1 MVKPEKNDL
10 VLEDGSRIAVLGG
23 GPAGS
28 FFTIFALDLANR
40 MGLDINI
47 DVYEAKSFLKTGPAG
62 CNHCGGIVS
71 ESLVQAL
78 SAEGIILPS
87 EVIRRG
93 IETYT
98 LHLEQGSTKIETIF
112 QEQRIAS
119 MFRGS
124 GPLGSS
130 DRSRKSFD
138 GYLLELCQKKG
149 AVIKEEKVTDAKM
162 LDEGVLLETKNS
174 TERYDLVVGASGLN
188 PKTLGIYSNLIPK
201 FKAPKT
207 TKTYICEYHLGN
219 EKINQHF
226 GDSMHVFLLNVA
238 HIKFGAL
245 IPKGDYV
252 TLVLLGDSIDKE
264 VVESF
269 VNSKEVKSCFP
280 EGLDLRASC
289 PCQCFPSINV
299 AQARMPYSDRVVLI
313 GDTSSS
319 KLYKNGIGAA
329 YITAKAAANTAIF
342 DGISKEHFRKNFRP
356 VCKKLDFDNGI
367 GKMIFLVTTVI
378 QKSSLLKRG
387 LFRMVVEEQTDKN
400 SKKRMSSVLWDTFT
414 GSASY
419 TSILMRTVHP
429 QVIIMLIWN
438 IIIANIKPM
447 KNEIK

>member
-1 MVKPEKNDL
+1 MKKPEKNKL
-10 VLEDGSRIAVLGG
+10 ILEDGSRIAVLGG

-28 FFTIFALDLANR
+28 FFTIFALDLASR
-40 MGLDINI
+40 MGLEITVDI
-47 DVYEAKSFLKTGPAG
+47 YEAKSFFKTGPIG

-98 LHLEQGSTKIETIF
+98 LHLEQGSTIIETIF

-119 MFRGS
+119 MFRGA
-124 GPLGSS
+124 GPLGAS
-130 DRSRKSFD
+130 DKTRKSFD
-138 GYLLELCQKKG
+138 GYLLGLCREKG
-149 AVIKEEKVTDAKM
+149 AEIVEDKVVEARM
-162 LDEGVLLETKNS
+162 LDDGVVLSTKNS
-174 TERYDLVVGASGLN
+174 NKQYDLLVGASGLN
-188 PKTLGIYSNLIPK
+188 PKTLGIYRSLIPK
-201 FKAPKT
+201 FKPPKT

-252 TLVLLGDSIDKE
+252 TLVLLGDSIDKQ

-269 VNSKEVKSCFP
+269 INSTEVKACFP
-280 EGLDLRASC
+280 EDIDLRESC

-299 AQARMPYSDRVVLI
+299 AHAQMPYADRIVLI

-329 YITAKAAANTAIF
+329 YITAKAAANTVIF
-342 DGISKEHFRKNFRP
+342 DGISKKDFKRSFRP
-356 VCKKLDFDNGI
+356 VCRSLDIDNGI
-367 GKMIFLVTTVI
+367 GKLIFIVTTVI

-387 LFRMVVEEQTDKN
+387 LFRMVIEEQSDKS

-414 GSASY
+414 GSAPY
-419 TSILMRTVHP
+419 TSILLRTVHP
-429 QVIIMLIWN
+429 RVLIMLIWN
-438 IIIANIKPM
+438 IIVANLKP
-447 KNEIK
+447 KKYEIK

>member
-1 MVKPEKNDL
+1 MKERVNNDL
-10 VLEDGSRIAVLGG
+10 ILEDGSKIAVLGG

-28 FFTIFALDLANR
+28 FFAIFALDLASR
-40 MGLDINI
+40 IGIDISI
-47 DVYEAKSFLKTGPAG
+47 DIYEAKSFLKTGPAG

-87 EVIRRG
+87 DVIRRG

-98 LHLEQGSTKIETIF
+98 LHLEQGSTVIDTIY

-124 GPLGSS
+124 GPLRSS
-130 DRSRKSFD
+130 DKTRKSFD
-138 GYLLELCQKKG
+138 GYLLELCQNKG
-149 AVIKEEKVTDAKM
+149 AKIIEDKVLDAKM
-162 LDEGVLLETKNS
+162 LNEGVVLTTKNS
-174 TERYDLVVGASGLN
+174 NDRYDLLVGASGLN
-188 PKTLGIYSNLIPK
+188 PKTLGIYQKLIPK
-201 FKAPKT
+201 FKAPRT
-207 TKTYICEYHLGN
+207 TKTYICEYQLGN

-252 TLVLLGDSIDKE
+252 TLVLLGDSIDKK
-264 VVESF
+264 VVENF
-269 VNSKEVKSCFP
+269 INSSEVKACFP
-280 EGLDLRASC
+280 EGIDLKESC

-299 AQARMPYSDRVVLI
+299 AHARMPYSDRIVLI

-329 YITAKAAANTAIF
+329 YITAKAAANTVIF
-342 DGISKEHFRKNFRP
+342 DGISKKHFKQSFLP
-356 VCKKLDFDNGI
+356 VCKKLDLDNGI

-387 LFRMVVEEQTDKN
+387 LFRMVIKEQSEKK

-429 QVIIMLIWN
+429 QALIMLIWN
-438 IIIANIKPM
+438 IVVANLKPN
-447 KNEIK
+447 KK